1 MVSAAAVAATTAAS
15 AAAAAFSLF
24 VVFYLFPDHCC
35 HGGCDQCCYYKV
47 CHRILLFDAAYCGAW
62 PSMLTGLICHRCCC
76 SMFFFIILWFLLCV
90 NILIMVFIF
99 LFYVKL
105 DISFIYLRTIYTY
118 AFWWIFFPFHSYNFL
133 NKKKFPKSNNTKI

>member
-62 PSMLTGLICHRCCC
+62 PSMLTELICHRCCC

-99 LFYVKL
+99 LFYVMFMSGLACPWRRNIHFGVVSL
-105 DISFIYLRTIYTY
+105 DDK
-118 AFWWIFFPFHSYNFL
+118 FFANVKKCPESYR
-133 NKKKFPKSNNTKI
+133 